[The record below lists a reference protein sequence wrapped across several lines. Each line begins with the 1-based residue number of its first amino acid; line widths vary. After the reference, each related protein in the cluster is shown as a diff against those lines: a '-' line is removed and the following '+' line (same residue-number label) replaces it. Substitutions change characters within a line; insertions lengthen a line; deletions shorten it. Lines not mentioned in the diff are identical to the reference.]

1 MRGKAKG
8 AIVNP
13 SDETRKTANR
23 ANIDAAGHANV
34 DTATRTASDVRRAG
48 VRGAQ
53 GANGEAGGIVHG
65 TGRNADGTHGV
76 YDAACGVGDAN
87 GTGGAVRRD
96 GTCGTQGA
104 LHGASRGAH
113 CAVPGGSGSE
123 KLPWGGVLIEGAF
136 PMGGVTVR

>member
-34 DTATRTASDVRRAG
+34 ETATRTASDVRRAG
-48 VRGAQ
+48 VRGAH
-53 GANGEAGGIVHG
+53 EA
-65 TGRNADGTHGV
+65 
-76 YDAACGVGDAN
+76 
-87 GTGGAVRRD
+87 
-96 GTCGTQGA
+96 CGTQGA
-104 LHGASRGAH
+104 LHGASRWAH

-123 KLPWGGVLIEGAF
+123 KFPWGGVLIEGAF
-136 PMGGVTVR
+136 PMGGATAR